1 MSVGNWICSHC
12 ACGSNEPEYAFCVQC
27 SSPRHSRHTPQHG
40 VCVECGTS
48 RTVCGYCHRDLA
60 ASGADGGSWVPC
72 PHRCTPRPT
81 SVRTPMQTLEA
92 ENASLRAEVAEHDG
106 VLAVWRGRLERAEA
120 EVARL
125 RAELQN
131 TVTTAYHD
139 EIVRDAVAERLAL
152 RDAVT
157 VAIHACTDVTRP
169 GRFAPSVNPVRWV
182 AELEAHLRDAVKA

>member
-1 MSVGNWICSHC
+1 M
-12 ACGSNEPEYAFCVQC
+12 
-27 SSPRHSRHTPQHG
+27 TP
-40 VCVECGTS
+40 TPID
-48 RTVCGYCHRDLA
+48 TLA
-60 ASGADGGSWVPC
+60 TLRSAAIEEGARLPADRVAQ
-72 PHRCTPRPT
+72 
-81 SVRTPMQTLEA
+81 QTAYIEA
-92 ENASLRAEVAEHDG
+92 L
-106 VLAVWRGRLERAEA
+106 EA